1 MEKETKKRK
10 LDLVRFPM
18 AERPPQERKG
28 DFHEVPVGYS
38 DEEARK
44 EATRCLNCRNK
55 PCMEGCPV
63 AIDCGRFV
71 ERISA
76 GDFVGAI
83 RTVKERNLLPG
94 ITGRVCPQTEQCE
107 GACLMGRK
115 GMSIGIG
122 NLERFAADWER
133 EHGVVLPEKGPATGK
148 SVGVV
153 GSGPA
158 GLTVAAD
165 MVVSGHDVTVYEA
178 LHEPGG
184 VLLYGIPEFRL
195 PKSIVAEQIDSLR
208 ALGVKFKL
216 NHVIGN
222 TLTLDD
228 LLDIHDAVFIGV
240 GAGAPSFMSIPG
252 ENLINVYSA
261 NEYLTRS
268 NLMRS
273 YLFPDWDTP
282 MNPGKRVAVIGGGNV
297 AMDAART
304 SLRLGA
310 DVVTVIYRRS
320 REEMTA
326 RAEEIR
332 HAEEEGIELVMLKSP
347 KRILGEPSGH
357 VSSIELLDMRLA
369 EPDQGGRR
377 RPVPVEGSEHVK
389 EADTVIVA
397 IGGRP
402 NPLLLASTKGID
414 VNRWGYIVTDKE
426 TMATT
431 REGVYA
437 GGDIAGWGA
446 NVIKAM
452 GDGRKAAKAMHEYL
466 TAEPIRQAAGN
477 G

>member
-1 MEKETKKRK
+1 
-10 LDLVRFPM
+10 
-18 AERPPQERKG
+18 
-28 DFHEVPVGYS
+28 
-38 DEEARK
+38 
-44 EATRCLNCRNK
+44 
-55 PCMEGCPV
+55 
-63 AIDCGRFV
+63 
-71 ERISA
+71 
-76 GDFVGAI
+76 
-83 RTVKERNLLPG
+83 
-94 ITGRVCPQTEQCE
+94 
-107 GACLMGRK
+107 
-115 GMSIGIG
+115 
-122 NLERFAADWER
+122 
-133 EHGVVLPEKGPATGK
+133 
-148 SVGVV
+148 
-153 GSGPA
+153 
-158 GLTVAAD
+158 
-165 MVVSGHDVTVYEA
+165 
-178 LHEPGG
+178 

-195 PKSIVAEQIDSLR
+195 PKSIVAEQIESLR
-208 ALGVKFKL
+208 ALGVTFKL

-228 LLDIHDAVFIGV
+228 LLEIHDAVFIGV

-252 ENLINVYSA
+252 ESLINVYSA

-273 YLFPDWDTP
+273 YLFPEWDTP

-332 HAEEEGIELVMLKSP
+332 HAEEEGIELLFLTSP
-347 KRILGEPSGH
+347 KRILGEPSGR
-357 VSSIELLDMRLA
+357 VSGIELLDMRLG
-369 EPDQGGRR
+369 EPDPGGRR

-389 EADTVIVA
+389 EVDTVIVA

-414 VNRWGYIVTDKE
+414 VNRWGYIVTAKE

-437 GGDIAGWGA
+437 GGDIAGLGA

-452 GDGRKAAKAMHEYL
+452 GDGRRAARAMHEYL
-466 TAEPIRQAAGN
+466 TAEPIRQAAQN

>member
-1 MEKETKKRK
+1 LDKQNKKPK
-10 LDLVRFPM
+10 LDLVRLPM
-18 AERPPQERKG
+18 IERSPRERRG

-38 DEEARK
+38 DEAARM
-44 EATRCLNCRNK
+44 EATRCLNCRNR
-55 PCMEGCPV
+55 PCKGGCPV
-63 AIDCGRFV
+63 AVDCRRFV

-83 RTVKERNLLPG
+83 RTIKERNLLPA

-107 GACLMGRK
+107 GTCLMGRK
-115 GMSIGIG
+115 GSSIGIG

-133 EHGVVLPEKGPATGK
+133 EHGVVLPDKGPATGK

-153 GSGPA
+153 GSGPS

-165 MVVSGHDVTVYEA
+165 MVVSGHEVTVYEA

-195 PKSIVAEQIDSLR
+195 PKSIVAEQIESLKT
-208 ALGVKFKL
+208 LGVKFKL

-228 LLDIHDAVFIGV
+228 LLEIHDAVFIGV

-252 ENLINVYSA
+252 ENLIGVYSA

-282 MNPGKRVAVIGGGNV
+282 LYPGKRVAVIGGGTV

-310 DVVTVIYRRS
+310 DEVTVIYRRS
-320 REEMTA
+320 RDEMTA
-326 RAEEIR
+326 RAEEVR
-332 HAEEEGIELVMLKSP
+332 HALEEGIDLVLLNTP
-347 KRILGEPSGH
+347 KRILGEPSGR
-357 VSSIELLDMRLA
+357 VSAIELLKMQLT

-377 RPVPVEGSEHVK
+377 RPVPIEGSEHIK
-389 EADTVIVA
+389 EVDTVIVA
-397 IGGRP
+397 IGGHP
-402 NPLLLASTKGID
+402 NPLLLRSTKGIN
-414 VNRWGYIVTDKE
+414 VNRWGYIMTDKE
-426 TMATT
+426 TMATS

-452 GDGRKAAKAMHEYL
+452 GDGRRAAKAINEYL
-466 TAEPIRQAAGN
+466 TAEPLRQVAQN
-477 G
+477 S